1 MSDNILIYK
10 RDRTIYL
17 SKSVVPI
24 LSKVV
29 EEYICFVILA
39 IDSFICE
46 LTCISHTRPSSILIF
61 VPLLVKSCIQLFY
74 STFFTRLS
82 LIKIVCAIISRPPFV
97 TLLCTF
103 EREVVGA
110 VDTIC

>member
-17 SKSVVPI
+17 LKSVVPI

-29 EEYICFVILA
+29 EEYICFVTLA

-46 LTCISHTRPSSILIF
+46 LTCISHTRPTSILIF

-82 LIKIVCAIISRPPFV
+82 TDQDCLYYHFKTSFCNTIVHI
-97 TLLCTF
+97 
-103 EREVVGA
+103 
-110 VDTIC
+110 